1 MTPSSERVVT
11 TDESTYGVERDGV
24 VAAIQVRGRT
34 VPIEGALPGE
44 RVRVT
49 IAKHGRGKLV
59 AKVVEI
65 VERSPDRV
73 IPRCAHFGVC
83 GGCDWQDLGYEAQL
97 QWKRDFVARA
107 VGNTDVR
114 PTVPC
119 AREYE
124 YRNKM
129 EFSFGTQRWLTDE
142 EVRSGAEI
150 DRGFALGLFVPGR
163 FDRVLD
169 LRECH
174 LQSQHSSRLV
184 NRVREVA
191 RENSIPAWDARSH
204 QGYLRHLAIREPRRG
219 LGGPEIMVNLVTSR
233 RDETALSPFTKLLRA
248 EFPAVAT
255 FVNTIHGG
263 VAQTTVGQECD
274 VVFGAGVVHDH
285 LGDLRFEIAPT
296 AFFQTNTEQAERLY
310 SIVAE
315 FAAITP
321 SDRVFDL
328 FCGVGTISLYVA
340 RRAGQVVGVELSA
353 ESIKNAEANA
363 RNNAIENV
371 VFETGDLLEALPRAV
386 ARHGRPDVVILDP
399 PRAGV
404 HPKALRAILEL
415 GAPRVVYV
423 SCNPKT
429 LGNDLAVLRRDYRID
444 AIQPVDM
451 FPQTTHV
458 ETVVALTKMR

>member
-1 MTPSSERVVT
+1 MT
-11 TDESTYGVERDGV
+11 TDESSYSVVQEGD
-24 VAAIQVRGRT
+24 VAAIHHRGRT
-34 VPIEGALPGE
+34 IPIEGALPGE
-44 RVRVT
+44 RVRAT
-49 IAKHGRGKLV
+49 IEKRGRGKFA
-59 AKVVEI
+59 AKVIEI

-73 IPRCAHFGVC
+73 SPRCAHFGVC
-83 GGCDWQDLGYEAQL
+83 GGCDWQDLEYAAQL
-97 QWKRDFVARA
+97 RWKLDLVAQA
-107 VGNTDVR
+107 VDDPGVR

-174 LQSQHSSRLV
+174 LQSQHSARLV

-204 QGYLRHLAIREPRRG
+204 EGYLRHLAIREPRRG

-233 RDETALSPFTKLLRA
+233 RDATSLAPFTQLLRA

-274 VVFGAGVVHDH
+274 VVFGTGVVHDH

-310 SIVAE
+310 SIIAE
-315 FAAITP
+315 FAALSPT
-321 SDRVFDL
+321 DRVFDL
-328 FCGVGTISLYVA
+328 FCGVGTISLFVA
-340 RRAGQVVGVELSA
+340 RRVQQVVGVELSP

-363 RNNAIENV
+363 RSNAIDNV
-371 VFETGDLLEALPRAV
+371 VFETGDLLDSLPRAV

-404 HPKALRAILEL
+404 HPKALRAIAEL

-429 LGNDLAVLRRDYRID
+429 LGNDLAVLRRHYRIE

-458 ETVVALTKMR
+458 ECVVALTKVG